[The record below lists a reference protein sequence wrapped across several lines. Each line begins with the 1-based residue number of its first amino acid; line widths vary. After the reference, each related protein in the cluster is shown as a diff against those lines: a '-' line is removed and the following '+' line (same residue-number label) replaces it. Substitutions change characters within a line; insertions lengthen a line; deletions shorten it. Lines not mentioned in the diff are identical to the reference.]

1 MRAENPASQ
10 ARVQFGE
17 YPHHFIA
24 GKSKLYIGL
33 ISGDKLRDIQSFG
46 TQDPFCEVF
55 LSRSRTPSSSDLI
68 YRSKTHDN
76 GGRLALVSA
85 SRLGFRAHSIDWSQ
99 ARTLDGW
106 RR

>member
-1 MRAENPASQ
+1 MAVRAENPASQ

-76 GGRLALVSA
+76 GGRL
-85 SRLGFRAHSIDWSQ
+85 SRSYPLLGWVGFRAHRIDWS
-99 ARTLDGW
+99 
-106 RR
+106 